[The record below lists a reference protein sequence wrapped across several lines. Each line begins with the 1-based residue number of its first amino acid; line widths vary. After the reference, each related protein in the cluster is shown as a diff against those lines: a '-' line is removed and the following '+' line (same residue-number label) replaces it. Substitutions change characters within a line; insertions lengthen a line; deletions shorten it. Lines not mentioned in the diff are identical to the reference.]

1 MVRDARAAMA
11 KYTAD
16 ELAVICDFLV
26 VARDIYE
33 KNIPD

>member
-1 MVRDARAAMA
+1 MA

-26 VARDIYE
+26 VAREIYE
-33 KNIPD
+33 NNVPE